1 MKLEWC
7 SYSHKRGRRLVCNA
21 QSGSTLTLL
30 LLCRDNYK
38 PSTSAPHQMLI
49 SVNGSTFNLLA
60 RADYL
65 EAQASKQAYKLL
77 IAITVFIEVLIL
89 RFLNAI
95 QTS

>member
-1 MKLEWC
+1 
-7 SYSHKRGRRLVCNA
+7 
-21 QSGSTLTLL
+21 
-30 LLCRDNYK
+30 
-38 PSTSAPHQMLI
+38 MLI
-49 SVNGSTFNLLA
+49 SVNGSTFNLSA
-60 RADYL
+60 WADYL